1 MQYVYAI
8 LTCLAAIGLDQYT
21 KYLVVQQIPLH
32 GTVDLLPGV
41 VCLTHVRNTGAA
53 FSMLAG
59 KRTFFLII
67 TALFL
72 IAVVYCVAKKIL
84 TGKYLWVLTFI
95 TAGAIGN
102 LIDRMANGYV
112 VDMIE
117 TQFMEFAVFNVAD
130 IFITLG
136 SIALIIIVLF
146 FDRENEK

>member
-59 KRTFFLII
+59 KQTFFLVI